1 VVSTKAG
8 DLHSRFTVVDTHVDT
23 LLAAVHGI
31 RSLGVR
37 SHSGHVDFPRLREGG
52 VDVQFFAHYIEP
64 DYKPDRGLL
73 RFMQIA
79 DVFYREVEENSD
91 IAQVALSAR
100 DIQRITWEG
109 RIACI
114 LAVEGA
120 EAMQGDLS
128 VLRMLHRLGVRCIG
142 LTWNQ
147 RNQLADGVGEMR
159 TGGGL
164 TTLGVKAV
172 REMNRLGIIVDVSHL
187 SDPGFWDV
195 VDCTDQP
202 FIATHSNARSVCD
215 HPRNLTDEQID
226 SLAERGGVMGMNF
239 APAFVDAK
247 RATLDRVL
255 DHVDYISDRV
265 GPAHVGLG
273 SDFDGIRDTPEG
285 LEDVTRMPRITEG
298 LLERGYSDDDV
309 QAILGENFLRV
320 CREVWGG

>member
-1 VVSTKAG
+1 MISREAEQ
-8 DLHSRFTVVDTHVDT
+8 LHSQSTVVDTHVDS
-23 LLAAVHGI
+23 LLAAVHGH
-31 RSLGVR
+31 RSLGDR
-37 SHSGHVDFPRLREGG
+37 SDSGHVDLPRLHEGG

-64 DYKPDRGLL
+64 EYKPDRGLL

-79 DVFYREVEENSD
+79 DVFYREMQCNS
-91 IAQVALSAR
+91 AHVGVVQSFA
-100 DIQRITWEG
+100 DIQRFNDEG
-109 RIACI
+109 RIAAVM
-114 LAVEGA
+114 AVEGA

-187 SDPGFWDV
+187 ADPGFWDV
-195 VDCTDQP
+195 AECTDAP

-226 SLAERGGVMGMNF
+226 ALAECGGVMGMNF
-239 APAFVDAK
+239 APAFVHPE
-247 RATLDRVL
+247 RATLDRML
-255 DHVDYISDRV
+255 DHIDHIVARV

-273 SDFDGIRDTPEG
+273 SDFDGIGDTPQG
-285 LEDVTRMPRITEG
+285 LEDVTCMPRITEG
-298 LLERGYSDDDV
+298 LLHRGYSQSDIA
-309 QAILGENFLRV
+309 AILGGNFLRV
-320 CREVWGG
+320 FREVWGE